1 MKSEDDNL
9 RFFILLPEECTH
21 EKLKKS
27 EYVSNQMEINKNAE
41 NYILV
46 FLGHH
51 VIILLQNDRFYDK
64 NLPLE
69 QTSSFYLSKVMIL
82 KLDKIQ

>member
-9 RFFILLPEECTH
+9 RFFILLPKECIN

-27 EYVSNQMEINKNAE
+27 EYVSNQMEINKNVE

-46 FLGHH
+46 FLTHH
-51 VIILLQNDRFYDK
+51 VIILL
-64 NLPLE
+64 
-69 QTSSFYLSKVMIL
+69 
-82 KLDKIQ
+82 